1 MGMWQQV
8 PTHEVLDF
16 PGAGVAGSCEPPDMG
31 DGNWSWMVHH
41 SHLEKEQ
48 KVVMCLQ
55 HKSVMLRCPAT
66 GHDMKPVSHTH

>member
-1 MGMWQQV
+1 MWMRV
-8 PTHEVLDF
+8 LTYEVLDS
-16 PGAGVAGSCEPPDMG
+16 PGDRVAGSCEPDMG

-55 HKSVMLRCPAT
+55 HKSVMLRCTAV
-66 GHDMKPVSHTH
+66 GHDMKPVSHMY